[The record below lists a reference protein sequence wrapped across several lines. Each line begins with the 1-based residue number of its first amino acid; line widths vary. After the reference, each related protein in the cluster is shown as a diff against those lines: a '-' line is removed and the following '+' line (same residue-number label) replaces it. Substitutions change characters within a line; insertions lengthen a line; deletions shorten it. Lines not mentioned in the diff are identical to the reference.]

1 MATLRQAI
9 EILALAPVLSA
20 DGAEPIA
27 ISGNFVVPAG
37 LALNDVI
44 ELAPLPA
51 GYVPLDVTLDAEDA
65 DSGGSPAVVFDVGLI
80 SGDFGVV
87 DNTRVCGADFI
98 AASTVAQAGGIARM
112 AAMGATRI
120 APTTNDRGVGVK
132 VKVAAATLVAGA
144 KMTLTLWCRPAIN
157 GA

>member
-9 EILALAPVLSA
+9 EILALNPVLSA
-20 DGAEPIA
+20 DGLEPVA

-51 GYVPLDVTLDAEDA
+51 GYVPLDVTLDSEDA
-65 DSGGSPAVVFDVGLI
+65 DSNGAPAMVLDVGLL

-87 DNTRVCGADFI
+87 DNTRTCGANFI

-112 AAMGATRI
+112 AAIGSTRI
-120 APTTNDRGVGVK
+120 APTTNDRGVGVL
-132 VKVAAATLVAGA
+132 VKAAAATLTVGA